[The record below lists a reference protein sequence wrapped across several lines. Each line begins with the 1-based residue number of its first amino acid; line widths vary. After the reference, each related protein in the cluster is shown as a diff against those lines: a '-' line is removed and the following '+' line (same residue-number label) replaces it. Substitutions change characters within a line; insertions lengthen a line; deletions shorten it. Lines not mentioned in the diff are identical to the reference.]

1 MFFLVLAFL
10 LLLAGTPLLIHSTND
25 QSNSYW
31 ENGYF
36 TFTIYIRTLDDSQL
50 KASCGSTNYNIGS
63 WSNTGNGYSSNTNSV
78 TNTVHTPDNVG
89 AITSYSTLQN
99 SNSCVQTRAHMGS
112 WTNVYTS
119 TLTYQITVA
128 ANDGNYR
135 VSPIYSAGDFYH
147 GTGYYYINTYST
159 NSTTVSTTQ
168 TFSSNGS
175 DVTYDAG
182 VFVLPRKTRLTLN
195 ANGGSGGSSAV
206 STYYGKTWNFANS
219 ISEPTR
225 EGYNFNGWSTY
236 SGSSSGISSSQL
248 GSYVSYGDAT
258 YYATWSR
265 KQYQV
270 DINIL
275 SPGGVQDYASGSMTQ
290 TYGSR
295 VHTGVNEGFMDI
307 LYGDSWTISN
317 ITPETGMMLESV
329 YLDNG
334 NGTLRNNGNGTWTF
348 TMDKDSGGNVI
359 NIKMRYKNFA
369 IQYLYGYDQNGN
381 GNGND
386 DVCGTGA
393 VTYASSTNLLAEQER
408 VGYLFNKWHRI
419 GSEEYYDAGASYS
432 PGDFTDGSTIQF
444 EATWNS
450 KEYNVYYN
458 NGYGGADESVGKIYY
473 SNGTYTLRETPSRE
487 GYTFTGWLCSA
498 DNKVYGGGATY
509 TIPNIDNNSNIK
521 FTALWTENEY
531 IIVYNANN
539 GSGQTLE
546 DRINYTRVYTIIEN
560 RFTTVNKFFKGWAT
574 EANGAVEYLPG
585 ATVSKLT
592 AVNGGRINLYAV
604 WEETWASSAVTAPS
618 GTGSQSDP
626 YIIAS
631 AENLAWIASQNDTF
645 NGKFFKQIT
654 NIDLD
659 GKVWMPIGTQ
669 AEFMGIYD
677 GLSFE
682 IKNVIVP
689 SYLSFGANTYANI
702 GLFGRTNGATISRIH
717 LINTEFN
724 GLNNV
729 GAIVGQVSSMTV
741 VENCIL
747 EDCQV
752 YSNNGLGMIIGNNA
766 GTIENCL
773 VLNMRTTNNNLSL
786 GGQSQTSCLYEINI
800 DGALT
805 RYTTDLNSFDYENWG
820 IVGNDLLPCDSSWMA
835 SVNIATRASVEAWR
849 DKTL

>member
-1 MFFLVLAFL
+1 MKLQVGGAN
-10 LLLAGTPLLIHSTND
+10 ND
-25 QSNSYW
+25 RYFSNSLAARDLTIRYDRYGAYANLSHT
-31 ENGYF
+31 EYRYTSGSYKRCLRVYAYRNGVGPVLSGITTSLNNANARNPSDSYTLYF
-36 TFTIYIRTLDDSQL
+36 ANNSSYTSLSSA
-50 KASCGSTNYNIGS
+50 AS
-63 WSNTGNGYSSNTNSV
+63 
-78 TNTVHTPDNVG
+78 H
-89 AITSYSTLQN
+89 A
-99 SNSCVQTRAHMGS
+99 
-112 WTNVYTS
+112 TS
-119 TLTYQITVA
+119 TLNINIYIVYRQRYHITL
-128 ANDGNYR
+128 D
-135 VSPIYSAGDFYH
+135 P
-147 GTGYYYINTYST
+147 
-159 NSTTVSTTQ
+159 
-168 TFSSNGS
+168 
-175 DVTYDAG
+175 
-182 VFVLPRKTRLTLN
+182 
-195 ANGGSGGSSAV
+195 NGGDGTRGFYFYAGLGGSYSH
-206 STYYGKTWNFANS
+206 T
-219 ISEPTR
+219 PTR
-225 EGYNFNGWSTY
+225 AGYTLKGWSTDPNANPAQSY
-236 SGSSSGISSSQL
+236 PTTITISDSEANS
-248 GSYVSYGDAT
+248 DKR
-258 YYATWSR
+258 YYAIWERNT
-265 KQYQV
+265 YNV

-275 SPGGVQDYASGSMTQ
+275 NPNGVQDFNSGTMTQ
-290 TYGSR
+290 SYGSQ
-295 VHTGVNEGFMDI
+295 VHTGTDQGFDDI
-307 LYGDSWTISN
+307 YYGDSWLISN
-317 ITPETGMMLESV
+317 ITPAPGMVLESV
-329 YLDNG
+329 YLQKNRGYLYQNSDG
-334 NGTLRNNGNGTWTF
+334 SYGFQMTY
-348 TMDKDSGGNVI
+348 GGNVNPDGDAWDDAI
-359 NIKMRYKNFA
+359 IIKMRYKNYA

-419 GSEEYYDAGASYS
+419 GSEEYYEAGVSYS

-444 EATWNS
+444 EATWIS

-473 SNGTYTLRETPSRE
+473 SNGTYTLRGTPIRD

-521 FTALWTENEY
+521 FTAQWTENEY

-546 DRINYTRVYTIIEN
+546 ARIKYTREYTIIEN

-574 EANGAVEYLPG
+574 EANGAVVYLPG
-585 ATVSKLT
+585 ATVLKLT
-592 AVNGGRINLYAV
+592 AVNGERINLYAV

-717 LINTEFN
+717 LINAEFN

-805 RYTTDLNSFDYENWG
+805 RYTTDLNSFVYENWG

-835 SVNIATRASVEAWR
+835 SVNIATRESVEAWR

>member
-1 MFFLVLAFL
+1 MKLQVGGA
-10 LLLAGTPLLIHSTND
+10 ND
-25 QSNSYW
+25 DRYFSNSLAASGVTISYDRYGAYSYLSHTEYRYTSGSYKRCLQVTAW
-31 ENGYF
+31 QNFSDTNFYSATLSGITTSLNNANARNPFTNEYINYELYF
-36 TFTIYIRTLDDSQL
+36 ANNSSYTSLSSA
-50 KASCGSTNYNIGS
+50 ASN
-63 WSNTGNGYSSNTNSV
+63 
-78 TNTVHTPDNVG
+78 
-89 AITSYSTLQN
+89 A
-99 SNSCVQTRAHMGS
+99 
-112 WTNVYTS
+112 TS
-119 TLTYQITVA
+119 TLNINIYIVYRQNYEITF
-128 ANDGNYR
+128 D
-135 VSPIYSAGDFYH
+135 P
-147 GTGYYYINTYST
+147 
-159 NSTTVSTTQ
+159 
-168 TFSSNGS
+168 
-175 DVTYDAG
+175 
-182 VFVLPRKTRLTLN
+182 
-195 ANGGSGGSSAV
+195 NGGDGGRTFRLHAGLSGSYSP
-206 STYYGKTWNFANS
+206 TT
-219 ISEPTR
+219 PTR
-225 EGYNFNGWSTY
+225 AGYTFKGWSTDPNANPTQSY
-236 SGSSSGISSSQL
+236 PTTITISDSEANS
-248 GSYVSYGDAT
+248 DKR
-258 YYATWSR
+258 YYAIWER
-265 KQYQV
+265 KQYNV

-275 SPGGVQDYASGSMTQ
+275 NPNGVQDYASGSMTQ

-386 DVCGTGA
+386 DVCGSGA

-521 FTALWTENEY
+521 FTAQWTENEY

-689 SYLSFGANTYANI
+689 PYLSFGANTYANI

-717 LINTEFN
+717 LINAGYN
-724 GLNNV
+724 GWTNV

-800 DGALT
+800 GGTLT
-805 RYTTDLNSFDYENWG
+805 RYTTDLNSFVYENWG

-835 SVNIATRASVEAWR
+835 SVNIATRESVEAWR

>member
-1 MFFLVLAFL
+1 MGGANDDRYFSNSLAASGKTISYDRYGAYSFLSHTEYRYTSGSHKRCLQVSAYYN
-10 LLLAGTPLLIHSTND
+10 GVGGPLLSGITTSLN
-25 QSNSYW
+25 NA
-31 ENGYF
+31 NA
-36 TFTIYIRTLDDSQL
+36 R
-50 KASCGSTNYNIGS
+50 NPIGV
-63 WSNTGNGYSSNTNSV
+63 YSSYTLYFANNRSY
-78 TNTVHTPDNVG
+78 
-89 AITSYSTLQN
+89 TSLSSAARN
-99 SNSCVQTRAHMGS
+99 A
-112 WTNVYTS
+112 TS
-119 TLTYQITVA
+119 TLDI
-128 ANDGNYR
+128 N
-135 VSPIYSAGDFYH
+135 IYIVY
-147 GTGYYYINTYST
+147 
-159 NSTTVSTTQ
+159 
-168 TFSSNGS
+168 
-175 DVTYDAG
+175 
-182 VFVLPRKTRLTLN
+182 
-195 ANGGSGGSSAV
+195 
-206 STYYGKTWNFANS
+206 
-219 ISEPTR
+219 R
-225 EGYNFNGWSTY
+225 EGYRITFDPNGRAGGRTFWFDAGLGVSYSPTTPTRAGFTFKGWSTAPNANPTQSY
-236 SGSSSGISSSQL
+236 PTTITISDSEANSNKR
-248 GSYVSYGDAT
+248 
-258 YYATWSR
+258 YYAIWER

-275 SPGGVQDYASGSMTQ
+275 NPNGVQDQASGTMTQ
-290 TYGSR
+290 SYGTR
-295 VHTGVNEGFMDI
+295 THTGTDQGFTDI
-307 LYGDSWTISN
+307 YYGDSWLISN
-317 ITPETGMMLESV
+317 ITPAPGMMLESV

-419 GSEEYYDAGASYS
+419 GSEEYYEAGASYS

-458 NGYGGADESVGKIYY
+458 NGYGGEDESVGKIYY
-473 SNGTYTLRETPSRE
+473 SDGTYTLRGTPSRE

-521 FTALWTENEY
+521 FTAQWTENEY

-546 DRINYTRVYTIIEN
+546 DRIKYTRVYTIIEN

-574 EANGAVEYLPG
+574 ESNGAVVYLPG

-592 AVNGGRINLYAV
+592 EVNGERINLYAV

-618 GTGSQSDP
+618 GTGTQSDP

-805 RYTTDLNSFDYENWG
+805 RYTTDLNSFVYENWG

-835 SVNIATRASVEAWR
+835 SVNIATRESVEAWR